1 MFEESQNL
9 NDSEKVPNYVL
20 ESYKGQLSIS
30 AIGDALSKLETF
42 KFQKTGVLKVK
53 QLLNNID
60 VNIALSS
67 GIIAELLTTAMNNFL
82 TQGVFSKNDTIA
94 SGTQLEKGR
103 PNIYT
108 VPNCK
113 PVSILK
119 TFSKICEMVIKNQ
132 ITQYF

>member
-30 AIGDALSKLETF
+30 AIGDALSKLEAF

-67 GIIAELLTTAMNNFL
+67 GIIAESLTTAMNNNSRCLF
-82 TQGVFSKNDTIA
+82 
-94 SGTQLEKGR
+94 EK
-103 PNIYT
+103 
-108 VPNCK
+108 
-113 PVSILK
+113 
-119 TFSKICEMVIKNQ
+119 
-132 ITQYF
+132 